1 MFGDHDMHGDSEGT
15 MFLICHVTSC
25 HRTFKRLCEF
35 IGGSYDLAKFGGHWS
50 RESEDMKHL
59 ICHVTSKKSLD

>member
-1 MFGDHDMHGDSEGT
+1 MFGDHRHCDSEGK

-25 HRTFKRLCEF
+25 DHTFKRLCEF
-35 IGGSYDLAKFGGHWS
+35 ISGSYDLAKFGGHWS
-50 RESEDMKHL
+50 SASEDMKHL